1 MSLTLLAPA
10 RPALRRAFGAE
21 WQLDRAN
28 RRTQRDLAREA
39 AARCQCTGCRIERA
53 R

>member
-1 MSLTLLAPA
+1 MSLAPLAPA
-10 RPALRRAFGAE
+10 RPALLRAFGAE
-21 WQLDRAN
+21 WQLDRAK

-39 AARCQCTGCRIERA
+39 ASRCQCTGCRIERA